1 MIKLINQQTMNL
13 KWIPI
18 LMLFFF
24 FSCQEKGVTF
34 KNDITEINQETKT
47 GESIEKYPNGTV
59 KIKGDLVKGLRQGL
73 WESFYDS
80 GVKWSES
87 NYLFGIREGAYKIF
101 YPNGKL
107 KIHGAYKNEQKS
119 GIWYFYN
126 KEGKFE
132 KEIDFDKEQGD
143 ETN

>member
-1 MIKLINQQTMNL
+1 MSNSITSSFTNQ
-13 KWIPI
+13 KWFFVI
-18 LMLFFF
+18 LFFF
-24 FSCQEKGVTF
+24 FISCQEKSLTN
-34 KNDITEINQETKT
+34 KNIITKIEQETKT
-47 GESIEKYPNGTV
+47 GEFIEKYDNGTI

-73 WESFYDS
+73 WESFFEN

-87 NYLFGIREGAYKIF
+87 TYLFGIREGAYKIF

-107 KIHGAYKNEQKS
+107 KIHGAYKNEKKS

-126 KEGKFE
+126 ENGQFE
-132 KEIDFDKEQGD
+132 KEIDFDEKPEN